1 MLQVYNNAAVRSKN
15 GYFMI
20 PSEYRHFNP
29 SHSHA
34 TSPGNDGIL
43 DIRLAVSSDGEEFEW
58 VSEETFVERGIG

>member
-1 MLQVYNNAAVRSKN
+1 MYNNAAVRSKN